1 MSKTKLFNTRLF
13 NAARNYLI
21 EVCRNEDKY
30 ALIDYQ
36 EHLFEMYSPAIVEL
50 IMDEV
55 IGTLFE
61 KYPNHYE
68 WLNSLTIDEDDTVM
82 TPMLTADDLY
92 YLLLSHQP
100 KDKLTANP
108 TFSNFKFHPQDPDK
122 LLLTSKAYQTLKELL
137 VDTYSNDGKNQ
148 VEVDIDE
155 IVEVSESV

>member
-13 NAARNYLI
+13 NAAKNYLI

-36 EHLFEMYSPAIVEL
+36 EHLLEIYSPAIVEL

-55 IGTLFE
+55 IGTLFD

-68 WLNSLTIDEDDTVM
+68 WLNSLTIEEDGAIM

-92 YLLLSHQP
+92 YLLVSNQP

-108 TFSNFKFHPQDPDK
+108 TFNDFKFHPKDPNK
-122 LLLTSKAYQTLKELL
+122 LLLTSKAYQTLKDLL
-137 VDTYSNDGKNQ
+137 VETYSNDGKNQ

>member
-36 EHLFEMYSPAIVEL
+36 EHLLEMYSPAIVEL

-55 IGTLFE
+55 IGILFE

-68 WLNSLTIDEDDTVM
+68 WLNSLTIEEELIM

-92 YLLLSHQP
+92 YLLVSNEP

-108 TFSNFKFHPQDPDK
+108 TFSDFKFHPQDPDK
-122 LLLTSKAYQTLKELL
+122 LLMTSKAYQTLKDLL

-148 VEVDIDE
+148 VEVDIDN